1 MPRYDY
7 ECESCHHRFE
17 LRQSFDSEPVAAC
30 PECQNRSTRKFHS
43 VPIVF
48 KGSGWY
54 VNDYGKRG
62 CAKDA
67 SADGKDSDSSSKSE
81 VKTKSESKDS
91 SSAGSGKSESKTSA
105 SSEAKSTSKGSSE

>member
-17 LRQSFDSEPVAAC
+17 LRQSFDSEPVATC
-30 PECQNRSTRKFHS
+30 PECQNRATRKFHS

-62 CAKDA
+62 GAKNA
-67 SADGKDSDSSSKSE
+67 SAEGKGSDSSSKPE
-81 VKTKSESKDS
+81 TKTKSESKDS
-91 SSAGSGKSESKTSA
+91 SGEGGKAESKASA
-105 SSEAKSTSKGSSE
+105 SSEAKSTPKGSGE

>member
-48 KGSGWY
+48 KGSGFY
-54 VNDYGKRG
+54 KTDSRKEPVAESTG
-62 CAKDA
+62 AK
-67 SADGKDSDSSSKSE
+67 ADSSDSSSDENAS
-81 VKTKSESKDS
+81 SSDNSSSDS
-91 SSAGSGKSESKTSA
+91 SSSDSSSTKESSSKDTEAAAA
-105 SSEAKSTSKGSSE
+105 S

>member
-62 CAKDA
+62 GAKNA

-81 VKTKSESKDS
+81 TKTKSESKDS
-91 SSAGSGKSESKTSA
+91 SAGSDKSESKASA
-105 SSEAKSTSKGSSE
+105 SEAKSTSKGSGE

>member
-7 ECESCHHRFE
+7 ECESCHHRLE

-30 PECQNRSTRKFHS
+30 PECQNKSTRKFHS

-62 CAKDA
+62 GAKNA

-91 SSAGSGKSESKTSA
+91 SAGSDKSESKASA
-105 SSEAKSTSKGSSE
+105 SEAKSTSKGSGE

>member
-62 CAKDA
+62 GAKNA

-81 VKTKSESKDS
+81 TKTKSESKDS
-91 SSAGSGKSESKTSA
+91 SAGSDKSESKA
-105 SSEAKSTSKGSSE
+105 SGSEAKSTSKGSGE